1 MTDTPSSD
9 NVESSFLGNLTRS
22 IVRFVVRRYFPRREI
37 TGGERIPQS
46 GPVLLCSNHPN
57 SLVDPI
63 VIGIAARRPVR
74 FLAKDPLFSIPLLGR
89 LMYALGMIPAF
100 RGQDDLRQVRRNVES
115 LDLGSNVLCEGS
127 ALGIFPEGKATDE
140 TQVEMVR
147 SGAARMAMKAAVDGA
162 DGLQIVVLGLNY
174 EQKDRFR
181 SSIWVQVADPIDA
194 AEWLKAHEGDERK
207 AMRALTPELEV
218 RLKQVVVHL
227 DELKWEPLL
236 EDLDVLVPGPPE
248 TRRIGAGPVRQRKR
262 IADAMNHFLATDR
275 PRTEATAE
283 QIAAWRDGVHA
294 AGLQVDSPVL
304 QKHGLTI
311 ALTMLWHVVWLIL
324 LCVPGLLGPV
334 FHIVPFT
341 FVRTVGSRMD
351 RPGRVTIATNRLLV
365 SLPAYLLWYGA
376 VGGWMSSRFALWFT
390 CVTMISMPFTGIF
403 ALQYW
408 RRARKTASV
417 LCHQVLALI
426 RRDQLQK
433 LRSQQTELR
442 DTLNDLAEEFAAV
455 TPRQEIPLRPSRLRL
470 LKSIAA
476 WALLFAVVG
485 GSGWAG
491 WYWFFDKPLKGAGL
505 DLKRL
510 SEPQLER
517 HLNGDEKALRQLML
531 EVTELRGDVSRFHE
545 ELNAG
550 ARDFARQADN
560 DMVREMMR
568 RYLGYRDVMF
578 RVLWKYQR
586 HAEVENE
593 RLRLRSFL
601 LNFAAATVLYE
612 TSYRLVQRFDE
623 SPEIVVRL
631 NEEEDLWGIP
641 ADFYDSIKYGLSS
654 RRNNA
659 MLSEALGYYCG
670 LVRLGLF
677 DKHGLK
683 SDDFKPFH
691 LSIADYADS
700 GSVSSPEVAADELV
714 KAARGLHYRTQSA
727 ISTWIGDFRIR
738 EPHEGHTLIAPEQL
752 ADLRTK
758 LKPGDILLERRNW
771 YLSNAFL
778 PGYWPHGAVYV
789 GTAADLKDRGLDQ
802 HEHVLKHWEEFSH
815 KDHDGHEHVIIE
827 AVSEGVIFSTL
838 EHSIGGGDSVAVL
851 RPKLTEEQ
859 KNEAIVRAFSYSGRP
874 YDFEFD
880 FASTDKLVCTEVV
893 YRSYGANSGPI
904 DFPVVD
910 ILGRA
915 TMPAINLVAKFRD
928 ERDGPNPQLEFIAFL
943 DGDIT
948 TGTSSVKDEDA
959 FVATLD
965 LPGLTWW
972 SSMKKHPYESVEQFG
987 TAAAI
992 LLVYFAVCAA
1002 LYKRPEEV
1010 ALSEQTE
1017 TSEGEE

>member
-1 MTDTPSSD
+1 MTESQAAGSS
-9 NVESSFLGNLTRS
+9 ESSFLGSLTRG
-22 IVRFVVRRYFPRREI
+22 IARFVVRRYFPRREI
-37 TGGERIPQS
+37 TGGDRIPQS

-63 VIGIAARRPVR
+63 VIGITSQRPVR

-89 LMYALGMIPAF
+89 LLYALGMIPAF
-100 RGQDDLRQVRRNVES
+100 RGQDDLRQVRRNIES
-115 LDLGSNVLCEGS
+115 LEVGSNVLCQGS
-127 ALGIFPEGKATDE
+127 AMGVFPEGKATDE

-147 SGAARMAMKAAVDGA
+147 SGASRMAMKAVVDGA
-162 DGLQIVVLGLNY
+162 QGLQIVVLGLNY

-181 SSIWVQVADPIDA
+181 SSVWVQVAEPIDA
-194 AEWLKAHEGDERK
+194 SEWLQQHEGDERK
-207 AMRALTPELEV
+207 AMRALTPELEA

-227 DELKWEPLL
+227 DELEWEPLL

-248 TRRIGAGPVRQRKR
+248 ARRIGAGPVRQRKR

-283 QIAAWRDGVHA
+283 QITTWREGVHA
-294 AGLQVDSPVL
+294 AGLKVDSPVL
-304 QKHGLTI
+304 QKHGLVI
-311 ALTMLWHVVWLIL
+311 ALTLLWHILWLIL
-324 LCVPGLLGPV
+324 LCVPGLLGSL

-341 FVRTVGSRMD
+341 FVRTVASRLD
-351 RPGRVTIATNRLLV
+351 RPGRVTIATHRLLV

-376 VGGWMSSRFALWFT
+376 VGGWMSFRFALWFT
-390 CVTMISMPFTGIF
+390 CLTMFSMPFAGVF
-403 ALQYW
+403 ALHYW
-408 RRARKTASV
+408 RRARVTGSV

-426 RRDQLQK
+426 RREQLQK
-433 LRSQQTELR
+433 LRSQQDELR
-442 DTLNDLAEEFAAV
+442 HTLNGMAEEFAAIA
-455 TPRQEIPLRPSRLRL
+455 PRHEVPLRPSRLWL
-470 LKSIAA
+470 LKPIAA
-476 WALLFAVVG
+476 WALFFAVVG
-485 GSGWAG
+485 GTGWTG
-491 WYWFFDKPLKGAGL
+491 WYWFFDKPLRGAGL

-510 SEPQLER
+510 SEPELER
-517 HLNGDEKALRQLML
+517 QLDGDEKALRQVIL
-531 EVTELRGDVSRFHE
+531 EVAELRGDVSRFHE

-550 ARDFARQADN
+550 ARDFTRQTDN

-568 RYLGYRDVMF
+568 RYLGYRDAMF
-578 RVLWKYQR
+578 RILWKYQR
-586 HAEVENE
+586 HSEVGNE
-593 RLRLRSFL
+593 QLRLRSFL

-612 TSYRLVQRFDE
+612 TSWRLVQRFDE

-631 NEEEDLWGIP
+631 NEPEPLWDIP
-641 ADFYDSIKYGLSS
+641 ADFYDSIKYRLSS

-659 MLSEALGYYCG
+659 MLSDAHAYYRG
-670 LVRLGLF
+670 LVRLGLYE
-677 DKHGLK
+677 KHGLK

-691 LSIADYADS
+691 LAIAVYADS
-700 GSVSSPEVAADELV
+700 GSVSSPEVAADEFV
-714 KAARGLHYRTQSA
+714 KAARRLHYRTQSA

-738 EPHEGHTLIAPEQL
+738 EPHEGHTLIAPDQL

-789 GTAADLKDRGLDQ
+789 GTPDDLKERGLDQ
-802 HEHVLKHWEEFSH
+802 NEHVRKHWEEFSQ

-851 RPKLTEEQ
+851 RPNLTEEQ

-880 FASTDKLVCTEVV
+880 FASTDKLVCTEVI

-910 ILGRA
+910 ILGRP
-915 TMPAINLVAKFRD
+915 TMPAINLVEKFRN
-928 ERDGPNPQLEFIAFL
+928 ERNGPNPQLQFIAFL

-965 LPGLTWW
+965 LPSLTWW
-972 SSMKKHPYESVEQFG
+972 SSMKKRPYKSVEQIG
-987 TAAAI
+987 KAAAI
-992 LLVYFAVCAA
+992 LLVYFAICAV
-1002 LYKRPEEV
+1002 LYKRPNDVVSPEPD
-1010 ALSEQTE
+1010 S
-1017 TSEGEE
+1017 TSAGEE